1 MKRQENVCI
10 TYSNPYIFIYR
21 CMHWAKIALFEM
33 KNIFLFL
40 KSKKLHFYNTL
51 ILLYKTSIIGCQKE
65 KNKKIRTIF
74 CIAY

>member
-1 MKRQENVCI
+1 
-10 TYSNPYIFIYR
+10 
-21 CMHWAKIALFEM
+21 MHWTKISLFEM

-51 ILLYKTSIIGCQKE
+51 ILLYKTLIIGFQKE

>member
-1 MKRQENVCI
+1 
-10 TYSNPYIFIYR
+10 
-21 CMHWAKIALFEM
+21 M

-51 ILLYKTSIIGCQKE
+51 ILLYKTLIIGFQKE

-74 CIAY
+74 CIAYWHKKKKFLLFQKAIRSLCGKKITDYPNS